1 MSESVGIVEF
11 KVLYDK
17 LKGLGE
23 IDGAGRDI
31 LMTKFNMLS
40 MDEKIVIIERAFSE
54 VVCETMDEVEREAAL
69 HEVRTMLDLKA
80 WFVKSALVLM
90 TISMIG
96 FLVIQVV
103 YNEESGFMTATEA
116 FAAIYGVVNELLLG
130 GTK

>member
-90 TISMIG
+90 TMSMIG

-130 GTK
+130 GGK

>member
-54 VVCETMDEVEREAAL
+54 VVCETMNEVEREAAL

-90 TISMIG
+90 TMSMIG

>member
-40 MDEKIVIIERAFSE
+40 MDEKIVIIERAFGE

-90 TISMIG
+90 TMSMIG

>member
-1 MSESVGIVEF
+1 MGESVGIVEF

-54 VVCETMDEVEREAAL
+54 VVCETMDEVERESAL

-90 TISMIG
+90 TMSMIG

>member
-90 TISMIG
+90 TVSMIG

>member
-90 TISMIG
+90 TMSMIG

-103 YNEESGFMTATEA
+103 YNEESGFMTATET

>member
-1 MSESVGIVEF
+1 MGESVGIVEF

-54 VVCETMDEVEREAAL
+54 VVCETMNEVEREAAL

-90 TISMIG
+90 TVSMVG

-116 FAAIYGVVNELLLG
+116 FAAIYGVVNELFLG
-130 GTK
+130 GGK

>member
-1 MSESVGIVEF
+1 MGESVGIVEF

-90 TISMIG
+90 TMSMIG

>member
-1 MSESVGIVEF
+1 MGESVGIVEF

-54 VVCETMDEVEREAAL
+54 VVCETMNEVEREAAL

-90 TISMIG
+90 TMSMIG

>member
-40 MDEKIVIIERAFSE
+40 MDEKIVIIERAFGE

-90 TISMIG
+90 TVSMIG

>member
-40 MDEKIVIIERAFSE
+40 MDEKIVIIDRAFSE

-90 TISMIG
+90 TMSMIG

-116 FAAIYGVVNELLLG
+116 FTAIYGVVNELLLG

>member
-1 MSESVGIVEF
+1 MGESVGIVEF

>member
-1 MSESVGIVEF
+1 MGESVGIVEF

-90 TISMIG
+90 TMSMIG

-103 YNEESGFMTATEA
+103 YKEESGFMTATEA

>member
-90 TISMIG
+90 TMSMIG

>member
-90 TISMIG
+90 TMSMIG

-116 FAAIYGVVNELLLG
+116 FTAIYGVVNELLLG

>member
-31 LMTKFNMLS
+31 LMTKFNMLN
-40 MDEKIVIIERAFSE
+40 MDEKMAIIEMAFTE
-54 VVCETMDEVEREAAL
+54 ATCETMDEVEREVAL

>member
-40 MDEKIVIIERAFSE
+40 MDEKIVIIECIYAHLY
-54 VVCETMDEVEREAAL
+54 V
-69 HEVRTMLDLKA
+69 
-80 WFVKSALVLM
+80 
-90 TISMIG
+90 
-96 FLVIQVV
+96 
-103 YNEESGFMTATEA
+103 
-116 FAAIYGVVNELLLG
+116 AI
-130 GTK
+130 

>member
-1 MSESVGIVEF
+1 MSESVGIVVF

-90 TISMIG
+90 TMSMIG

>member
-1 MSESVGIVEF
+1 MGESVGIVEF

-80 WFVKSALVLM
+80 WFVKSALVLITM
-90 TISMIG
+90 SMIG